1 MTAPIDQSAL
11 GRWHALQAAIDVIAP
26 LTNAARDAVANA
38 PPDLAEFA
46 RSKAATLEGLRD
58 RLVASIRLGAQDMP
72 QQPQEPPST
81 ARKSQ
86 GARQ

>member
-58 RLVASIRLGAQDMP
+58 RLVASLVLAAPPAP
-72 QQPQEPPST
+72 QQPQT
-81 ARKSQ
+81 APQPRRS
-86 GARQ
+86 ARP